1 MNNETNTNS
10 EVSVDVDTYDRGIV
24 PAETA
29 ARKEREGNAFKTTP
43 SQTDEEKSP
52 TNDQTDGGSI
62 NTTEGYTVD
71 KEGLLNNY
79 AIEPEMYVNEPGD
92 LREQEQAETA
102 QRAEELA
109 NLQHDEEGNLTDEG
123 DKRPKGQ
130 GFI

>member
-1 MNNETNTNS
+1 
-10 EVSVDVDTYDRGIV
+10 
-24 PAETA
+24 
-29 ARKEREGNAFKTTP
+29 
-43 SQTDEEKSP
+43 
-52 TNDQTDGGSI
+52 
-62 NTTEGYTVD
+62 
-71 KEGLLNNY
+71 
-79 AIEPEMYVNEPGD
+79 MYVNEPGD

>member
-29 ARKEREGNAFKTTP
+29 ARKEREGNAYKTTP
-43 SQTDEEKSP
+43 SQIDEEKSP
-52 TNDQTDGGSI
+52 TNDQTDDESI
-62 NTTEGYTVD
+62 DTTEGYTVD

-92 LREQEQAETA
+92 LKEQEQAETA